1 MWDWNYALSIVPQL
15 INAMW
20 VTIAATVTGFVL
32 ALFLGLL
39 WAVCRRSA
47 FKPLVFLVT
56 IIVDFVRNTPL
67 LVQLFFIFYVFP
79 EYGVSLSPFV
89 AGVIGLGLHY
99 STYLAEV
106 FRSGIESIP
115 KGQWE
120 AGEALNFSKPKLWLR
135 IILPQSVAP
144 IIPVLGNYFIV
155 MFKETPLL
163 SAITLV
169 EMMQTAKI
177 IGSGSFRYLEAFTI
191 VGLIFLLLSYP
202 ASLLVRYIE
211 EKTNAKLGR
220 AA

>member
-1 MWDWNYALSIVPQL
+1 MWDWSYAISIVPQL
-15 INAMW
+15 IDAMW
-20 VTIAATVTGFVL
+20 ITIAATVAGFIT
-32 ALFLGLL
+32 AAILGLL
-39 WAVCRRSA
+39 WAVCRRSS

-56 IIVDFVRNTPL
+56 CIVDFVRNTPL

-79 EYGVSLSPFV
+79 EYGVSLSPFA

-135 IILPQSVAP
+135 IILPQSIAP

-177 IGSGSFRYLEAFTI
+177 IGSGSFRYLEAFTL

-202 ASLLVRYIE
+202 ASLLVRYVE
-211 EKTNAKLGR
+211 GKTNAKLGR